1 MARTTFAVVAVL
13 GAVSLVCGC
22 EEEKKAPATA
32 PSASAAAPPA
42 STAAAPAAPKPKP
55 EELSSRTIKA
65 AVVAWNAHD
74 AAKVAANYEPT
85 ARLVI
90 AGLPEMSGKDAI
102 AANAKDN
109 FTAYPDFKVAVTRSF
124 AKGNTAVFEW
134 TITGKNDGP
143 SMGKP
148 ATGRQMG
155 VTGVGVATF
164 DDDGLIKEEHRYFDV
179 PTLQSQLDPKA
190 KAGTFRPPPPL
201 PTGPVEAHLARGTA
215 EEAKA
220 LQTANAFYKAF
231 ESKGDIT
238 PFLTDATTSDDYTAP
253 ATVKGIK
260 ANKDL
265 AAGYWKTF
273 PDLEQ
278 VKPFQF
284 VADGF
289 VITEGVL
296 TGTQKGPL
304 GPVKPTNKQA
314 TLHFVDVIEIKD
326 GKIVHLDTY
335 GNSAEILVAIGA
347 MPRPTLAK

>member
-1 MARTTFAVVAVL
+1 MFARVAAL
-13 GAVSLVCGC
+13 GVGLVACDYASDRNV
-22 EEEKKAPATA
+22 APA
-32 PSASAAAPPA
+32 PEASTPASVAAPPP
-42 STAAAPAAPKPKP
+42 APPKPTPNEQFARASKSLATP
-55 EELSSRTIKA
+55 
-65 AVVAWNAHD
+65 WNAHNAVGVGALFEEHAKLLVSGFPIIEERSAIVAD
-74 AAKVAANYEPT
+74 AAAT
-85 ARLVI
+85 FARTPDLKI
-90 AGLPEMSGKDAI
+90 ALTRTFLHGSDFVFQWVTSGTDK
-102 AANAKDN
+102 
-109 FTAYPDFKVAVTRSF
+109 
-124 AKGNTAVFEW
+124 
-134 TITGKNDGP
+134 
-143 SMGKP
+143 
-148 ATGRQMG
+148 ATGRP
-155 VTGVGVATF
+155 TGLSGISFVQF